1 MDMNKE
7 SFYWMNYSIEIASKA
22 NKDGLRVAALLVSK
36 QNSIICYAY
45 SREISDFAWSFILL
59 AKLREHHISEECD
72 LYLTI
77 NTLKNET
84 RFELEEILNE
94 IKVNNIFIG
103 VPDPQLTTYFPND
116 PLLNFNNLYRF
127 PDELQVK
134 ILKQNIEYFDKSK
147 QSIKSNTHYYSHR
160 ISKIVLEKLNQKGII
175 IDEREL
181 AANKHLDKLSI
192 FISQKNNIDIQQATE
207 IVSWAISESFDEK
220 YASYSYKNDV
230 RSLDEN
236 WSENFKN
243 ICNSISLEPIE
254 NMKIV
259 NVGVGGGNEALSLFT
274 NCKNITFVDI
284 APNGLKNI
292 KRRLPHSKIIV
303 ARAENLNLLPY
314 EQFDLYISLRT
325 YNSSFFDI
333 QKALAEAY
341 RVLKDNGKLI
351 LSVANGFLFQNHNY
365 IISGLIIPGTEFV
378 DIYRGLNL
386 IKEIKVE
393 LSKIGFVNVK
403 VFTTKMEIYIFSTK
417 KQRQTI
423 L

>member
-1 MDMNKE
+1 
-7 SFYWMNYSIEIASKA
+7 
-22 NKDGLRVAALLVSK
+22 
-36 QNSIICYAY
+36 
-45 SREISDFAWSFILL
+45 
-59 AKLREHHISEECD
+59 
-72 LYLTI
+72 
-77 NTLKNET
+77 
-84 RFELEEILNE
+84 
-94 IKVNNIFIG
+94 
-103 VPDPQLTTYFPND
+103 
-116 PLLNFNNLYRF
+116 
-127 PDELQVK
+127 
-134 ILKQNIEYFDKSK
+134 
-147 QSIKSNTHYYSHR
+147 
-160 ISKIVLEKLNQKGII
+160 
-175 IDEREL
+175 
-181 AANKHLDKLSI
+181 
-192 FISQKNNIDIQQATE
+192 
-207 IVSWAISESFDEK
+207 
-220 YASYSYKNDV
+220 
-230 RSLDEN
+230 
-236 WSENFKN
+236 
-243 ICNSISLEPIE
+243 
-254 NMKIV
+254 MKIV

-417 KQRQTI
+417 KTTTNNFIKEKRK
-423 L
+423 